1 MENLHNTQ
9 ATNTETQENNKI
21 IAEFM
26 GVKPRL
32 ISPDVY
38 GYSDSPFFN
47 CIHDT
52 PEKVI
57 ESISKY
63 VKYHSD
69 WNWLMPVI
77 QEIGNR
83 TGYELCMHLEYSYW
97 NNSGNDA
104 TGSEYGGYENIASIH
119 YAVVSF
125 IKWYNENK

>member
-1 MENLHNTQ
+1 MKNSADTQ
-9 ATNTETQENNKI
+9 VTNSETQENNKL

-26 GVKPRL
+26 RVKPRL

-63 VKYHSD
+63 AKYRSE

-77 QEIGNR
+77 QKITTTEEFQNKYEDNDYFWEIFNQLDMDEIY
-83 TGYELCMHLEYSYW
+83 TQVIL
-97 NNSGNDA
+97 
-104 TGSEYGGYENIASIH
+104 
-119 YAVVSF
+119 F
-125 IKWYNENK
+125 IEWYNENN

>member
-1 MENLHNTQ
+1 MKNSADTQ
-9 ATNTETQENNKI
+9 ITNCETIENNKL

-26 GVKPRL
+26 GLSEIVKTNGIVFKDNNTDEIHL
-32 ISPDVY
+32 I
-38 GYSDSPFFN
+38 
-47 CIHDT
+47 
-52 PEKVI
+52 
-57 ESISKY
+57 
-63 VKYHSD
+63 KYHSE

-97 NNSGNDA
+97 NNLGNDA

>member
-1 MENLHNTQ
+1 MENSVNTQ
-9 ATNTETQENNKI
+9 ATNNETQENNKI

-38 GYSDSPFFN
+38 GYSDSPFFS

-63 VKYHSD
+63 AKYHSD

-77 QEIGNR
+77 AKCRIESN
-83 TGYELCMHLEYSYW
+83 EEDSYW
-97 NNSGNDA
+97 EAIYYSLADLDIDNVY
-104 TGSEYGGYENIASIH
+104 T
-119 YAVVSF
+119 AVVSF
-125 IKWYNENK
+125 IEWYNANK